1 MISPNFELN
10 RTCESPTD
18 LKYNK
23 KLGFCWGSQERVQTE
38 FFSNH
43 DQNLQQLG
51 VCSGPKSATHHQSIP
66 KLYPLKGIKGFSP
79 TTQDRGKGET
89 KTIKLQKFQQ
99 GYKLRFEAKE
109 PCGQDRRSFL

>member
-1 MISPNFELN
+1 
-10 RTCESPTD
+10 
-18 LKYNK
+18 
-23 KLGFCWGSQERVQTE
+23 LGFCWGFLEWVQTG

-51 VCSGPKSATHHQSIP
+51 VCSVPKSETHHQSIP
-66 KLYPLKGIKGFSP
+66 KPNPLKGIKGFSP
-79 TTQDRGKGET
+79 TTQDGGKGET

-109 PCGQDRRSFL
+109 PCRLDRVKNRCGTLGSTDVYLERKLVALE